1 MNKDEAIKIVESGQK
16 WAKGDDSQPQPNMI
30 EVYEAI
36 ELLLAE
42 VKNNSRLVN
51 VSGGLLQES
60 SDILKGYE
68 QFEADIIA
76 DDAMWSPDAIS
87 GKHYD
92 SMMNLQERRNDFFAK
107 FNNR

>member
-1 MNKDEAIKIVESGQK
+1 MTTEERNFELYKDILRDMRLGEKLNRVHAQYLENYVEQLTKKIEEA
-16 WAKGDDSQPQPNMI
+16 
-30 EVYEAI
+30 
-36 ELLLAE
+36 
-42 VKNNSRLVN
+42 
-51 VSGGLLQES
+51 S
-60 SDILKGYE
+60 SILKGYE

-107 FNNR
+107 LNNR